1 MRAGGVWFATFDLSA
16 GNGTISTGLDDG
28 IIFNVGFDNDLS
40 TLPTDEIFQLV
51 SVDGNEMVQI
61 FGELEST
68 NSLSKESAI
77 AF

>member
-1 MRAGGVWFATFDLSA
+1 MRAGGVWLATFDLSA

-40 TLPTDEIFQLV
+40 MLPTDEIFQVV

-61 FGELEST
+61 FGGLEST